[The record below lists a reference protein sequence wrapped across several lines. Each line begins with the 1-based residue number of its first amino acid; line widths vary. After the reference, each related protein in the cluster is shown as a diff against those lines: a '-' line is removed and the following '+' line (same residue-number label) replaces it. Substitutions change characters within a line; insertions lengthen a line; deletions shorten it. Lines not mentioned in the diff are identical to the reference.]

1 MRRNTPLLTLL
12 AGAVLGVALLI
23 ASMMATPA
31 AQSPYAAAATPG
43 ATAGTG
49 GGTATNAGAASSP
62 SPSAS
67 PSPAGPHS
75 PLRADYTGPVAGGGA
90 TVAVSVRG
98 GTAIGFVC
106 TASGTATWLR
116 GAAAAGL
123 LNLSGPGQARLT
135 GSYLDHRASGRARAN
150 GTQYRFAIPQVHQ
163 AGLHAAIVKH
173 TAAACQPPAAPVGNG
188 GGGGGGNGGGGDDG
202 GGGHH
207 HGGGGD

>member
-12 AGAVLGVALLI
+12 AGAALGVVLLI

-31 AQSPYAAAATPG
+31 AQSPYAAA
-43 ATAGTG
+43 
-49 GGTATNAGAASSP
+49 GTATSPGTTASP

-75 PLRADYTGPVAGGGA
+75 PLQADYTGPVTGGGA
-90 TVAVSVRG
+90 TLAVSVRG

-123 LNLSGPGQARLT
+123 LQLAGPGQARLT
-135 GSYLDHRASGRARAN
+135 GSYLDHRATGRARAN
-150 GTQYRFAIPQVHQ
+150 GTQYRFAIPRVHQ
-163 AGLHAAIVKH
+163 AGLHAAIVNR
-173 TAAACQPPAAPVGNG
+173 TAAACRPVDNG
-188 GGGGGGNGGGGDDG
+188 GGGGGGDN

-207 HGGGGD
+207 HGGGD

>member
-1 MRRNTPLLTLL
+1 MRRNTPLLTPL
-12 AGAVLGVALLI
+12 AGAALGVVLLI

-31 AQSPYAAAATPG
+31 AQSPYAAA
-43 ATAGTG
+43 
-49 GGTATNAGAASSP
+49 GTATSPGTTASP

-75 PLRADYTGPVAGGGA
+75 PLQADYTGPVTGGGA
-90 TVAVSVRG
+90 TLAVSVRG

-123 LNLSGPGQARLT
+123 LQLAGPGQARLT
-135 GSYLDHRASGRARAN
+135 GSYLDHRATGRARAN
-150 GTQYRFAIPQVHQ
+150 GTQYRFAIPRVHQ
-163 AGLHAAIVKH
+163 AGLHAAIVNR
-173 TAAACQPPAAPVGNG
+173 TAAACQPPAAPVDNG
-188 GGGGGGNGGGGDDG
+188 GGGGGDN
-202 GGGHH
+202 GGHH

>member
-12 AGAVLGVALLI
+12 AGAALGVVLLI

-31 AQSPYAAAATPG
+31 AQSPYAAA
-43 ATAGTG
+43 
-49 GGTATNAGAASSP
+49 GTATSPGTTASP

-75 PLRADYTGPVAGGGA
+75 PLQADYTGPVTGGGA
-90 TVAVSVRG
+90 TLAVSVRG

-123 LNLSGPGQARLT
+123 LQLAGPGQARLT
-135 GSYLDHRASGRARAN
+135 GSYLDHRATGRARAN
-150 GTQYRFAIPQVHQ
+150 GTQYRFAIPRVHQ
-163 AGLHAAIVKH
+163 AGLHAAIVNR
-173 TAAACQPPAAPVGNG
+173 TAAACRPVDNG
-188 GGGGGGNGGGGDDG
+188 GGGGGGDN

>member
-12 AGAVLGVALLI
+12 AGAALGVVLLI

-31 AQSPYAAAATPG
+31 AQSPYAAA
-43 ATAGTG
+43 
-49 GGTATNAGAASSP
+49 GTATSPGTTASP

-75 PLRADYTGPVAGGGA
+75 PLQADYTGPVTGGGA
-90 TVAVSVRG
+90 TLAVSVRG

-123 LNLSGPGQARLT
+123 LQLAGPGQARLT
-135 GSYLDHRASGRARAN
+135 GSYLDHRATGRARAN
-150 GTQYRFAIPQVHQ
+150 GTQYRFAIPRVHQ
-163 AGLHAAIVKH
+163 AGLHAAIVNR
-173 TAAACQPPAAPVGNG
+173 TAAACRPVDNG
-188 GGGGGGNGGGGDDG
+188 GGGGGGDN

-207 HGGGGD
+207 HGGGGGD

>member
-12 AGAVLGVALLI
+12 AGAALGVALLI
-23 ASMMATPA
+23 ASMVATPGTRS
-31 AQSPYAAAATPG
+31 QYAAAGTATGPG
-43 ATAGTG
+43 ATA
-49 GGTATNAGAASSP
+49 SP

-75 PLRADYTGPVAGGGA
+75 PLQADFTGPVTGGGA

-98 GTAIGFVC
+98 GKAIGFVC

-123 LNLSGPGQARLT
+123 LQLAGRDHARLT
-135 GSYLDHRASGRARAN
+135 GSYLDHRASGRARAS
-150 GTQYRFAIPQVHQ
+150 GTQYRFAIPRVHQ
-163 AGLHAAIVKH
+163 AGLHAAIVNR
-173 TAAACQPPAAPVGNG
+173 TAAACQPPAAPVDNG
-188 GGGGGGNGGGGDDG
+188 GGGGGDN